1 VDEYEVARMTDRLHI
16 LDGMLRA
23 LEQRGEIDAVVW
35 DAADSEHALLQLT
48 SAPFSFS
55 ETQAL
60 PD

>member
-1 VDEYEVARMTDRLHI
+1 MTDRLHI